1 MKQRKIYRI
10 LGIVSAIE
18 FLRPGAKYALMDNKL
33 EWFDSRPAPSAKE
46 INETL
51 QKIKDFE
58 DSIEGTIWTDE
69 QLQQFDE
76 AGIVDHLPPIEHY
89 LRFKDYFLYLQKKKK
104 EEESK
109 LNS

>member
-58 DSIEGTIWTDE
+58 DLKDVNQQLDTMYVVYVVYISI
-69 QLQQFDE
+69 
-76 AGIVDHLPPIEHY
+76 Y
-89 LRFKDYFLYLQKKKK
+89 LIQVYHVIM
-104 EEESK
+104 
-109 LNS
+109 